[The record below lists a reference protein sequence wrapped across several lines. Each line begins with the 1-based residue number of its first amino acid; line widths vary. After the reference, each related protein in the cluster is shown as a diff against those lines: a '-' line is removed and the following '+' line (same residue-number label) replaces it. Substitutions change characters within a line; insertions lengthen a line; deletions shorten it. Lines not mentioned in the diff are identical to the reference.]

1 MKVRQSNMEL
11 LRIIAMFLVLL
22 VHADFFSLGAPSASD
37 CVNAPVDSSLKVFF
51 EAISIACVDIF
62 VCLSGWFGI
71 RPSVRGFSNFIF
83 QCLFWLIGLYIFT
96 LIIGTSSLSKE
107 GLMGCF
113 ALTKLNWFI
122 KAYILLYIL
131 APVLNAFVEKASQ
144 KDFRNVLIAFF
155 TFEFIYGWIFS
166 GSTQHIQ
173 SGYSTISFI
182 GLYLLARYVRL
193 YQPRIS
199 LKSKSFYIA
208 SLCIAPICVTAA
220 YIIPPYLGINTT
232 GIGGKWI
239 VYVSPYCIVFTIFAI
254 VLFSKIELQSRLI
267 NWIAA
272 SSFAVYLIHTN
283 PNTFYYFK
291 DFFVRLHDGSDGFL
305 FWLYTFGV
313 LILIFIVAVMID
325 QIRIVL
331 WTLLWNKLK
340 KRAELKRKTS
350 RWQP

>member
-1 MKVRQSNMEL
+1 
-11 LRIIAMFLVLL
+11 
-22 VHADFFSLGAPSASD
+22 
-37 CVNAPVDSSLKVFF
+37 
-51 EAISIACVDIF
+51 
-62 VCLSGWFGI
+62 
-71 RPSVRGFSNFIF
+71 
-83 QCLFWLIGLYIFT
+83 
-96 LIIGTSSLSKE
+96 
-107 GLMGCF
+107 MGCF

-131 APVLNAFVEKASQ
+131 APVLNAFIEKASQ

-220 YIIPPYLGINTT
+220 YITPPLLGIETT
-232 GIGGKWI
+232 ILGSLWI
-239 VYVSPYCIVFTIFAI
+239 SYISPYCIVFSMFMILI
-254 VLFSKIELQSRLI
+254 FSKIQIQSKVI

-272 SSFAVYLIHTN
+272 SSFAVFLIHTN
-283 PNTFYYFK
+283 PNTLWHFK
-291 DFFVRLHDGSDGFL
+291 DFFIDLHKTTGCFEY
-305 FWLYTFGV
+305 WLYTFV
-313 LILIFIVAVMID
+313 ILMLIFVTAVVID
-325 QIRIVL
+325 QIRIIAWKYL
-331 WTLLWNKLK
+331 WQKI
-340 KRAELKRKTS
+340 
-350 RWQP
+350 

>member
-37 CVNAPVDSSLKVFF
+37 CVNAPVGSSLKVFF

-71 RPSVRGFSNFIF
+71 KPSVRGFSNFVF
-83 QCLFWLIGLYIFT
+83 QCLFWLIGLYIIT
-96 LIIGTSSLSKE
+96 LLIGTSTFSIQGIK
-107 GLMGCF
+107 GCL

-144 KDFRNVLIAFF
+144 KEFRNVLIAFF
-155 TFEFIYGWIFS
+155 AFEFVYGWIFS
-166 GSTQHIQ
+166 GSTLHIVG
-173 SGYSTISFI
+173 GYSTISFI

-199 LKSKSFYIA
+199 LKSKRFYIV

-220 YIIPPYLGINTT
+220 YITPPY
-232 GIGGKWI
+232 
-239 VYVSPYCIVFTIFAI
+239 
-254 VLFSKIELQSRLI
+254 
-267 NWIAA
+267 
-272 SSFAVYLIHTN
+272 
-283 PNTFYYFK
+283 
-291 DFFVRLHDGSDGFL
+291 
-305 FWLYTFGV
+305 
-313 LILIFIVAVMID
+313 
-325 QIRIVL
+325 
-331 WTLLWNKLK
+331 
-340 KRAELKRKTS
+340 
-350 RWQP
+350 

>member
-1 MKVRQSNMEL
+1 MEL

-22 VHADFFSLGAPSASD
+22 VHADFFSLGSPSASD

-71 RPSVRGFSNFIF
+71 RPYVKGISNFIF

-96 LIIGTSSLSKE
+96 LVIGTSTLSKE

-144 KDFRNVLIAFF
+144 KDFKNVLIAFF

-173 SGYSTISFI
+173 GGYSTISFI

-193 YQPRIS
+193 YQPSIS

-220 YIIPPYLGINTT
+220 YITPPVLGIKTT
-232 GIGGKWI
+232 IIGSLWI
-239 VYVSPYCIVFTIFAI
+239 SYISPYCIAFSMFMILF
-254 VLFSKIELQSRLI
+254 FSKIQIQSKVI
-267 NWIAA
+267 N
-272 SSFAVYLIHTN
+272 
-283 PNTFYYFK
+283 
-291 DFFVRLHDGSDGFL
+291 
-305 FWLYTFGV
+305 
-313 LILIFIVAVMID
+313 
-325 QIRIVL
+325 
-331 WTLLWNKLK
+331 
-340 KRAELKRKTS
+340 
-350 RWQP
+350 

>member
-37 CVNAPVDSSLKVFF
+37 CIEDPIDSCLKVFF

-71 RPSVRGFSNFIF
+71 RPTIKGISNFVF
-83 QCLFWLIGLYIFT
+83 QCLFWLIGLYVVT
-96 LIIGTSSLSKE
+96 LILGTSSISIQ

-155 TFEFIYGWIFS
+155 SFEFIYGWIFS

-199 LKSKSFYIA
+199 LKSKSFYIV

-220 YIIPPYLGINTT
+220 YITPPHIRH
-232 GIGGKWI
+232 
-239 VYVSPYCIVFTIFAI
+239 
-254 VLFSKIELQSRLI
+254 Q
-267 NWIAA
+267 
-272 SSFAVYLIHTN
+272 
-283 PNTFYYFK
+283 YY
-291 DFFVRLHDGSDGFL
+291 DF
-305 FWLYTFGV
+305 
-313 LILIFIVAVMID
+313 
-325 QIRIVL
+325 
-331 WTLLWNKLK
+331 
-340 KRAELKRKTS
+340 RKFMD
-350 RWQP
+350 

>member
-11 LRIIAMFLVLL
+11 LRIFAMFLVLL

-62 VCLSGWFGI
+62 VCISGWFGI
-71 RPSVRGFSNFIF
+71 RPSVKGFSNFIF

-113 ALTKLNWFI
+113 AFTKLNWFI

-155 TFEFIYGWIFS
+155 TFEFIYGWIFR

-173 SGYSTISFI
+173 NGYSTISFI

-193 YQPRIS
+193 YQPSIS

-220 YIIPPYLGINTT
+220 YITPPHMGH
-232 GIGGKWI
+232 
-239 VYVSPYCIVFTIFAI
+239 
-254 VLFSKIELQSRLI
+254 QD
-267 NWIAA
+267 
-272 SSFAVYLIHTN
+272 H
-283 PNTFYYFK
+283 
-291 DFFVRLHDGSDGFL
+291 DFR
-305 FWLYTFGV
+305 
-313 LILIFIVAVMID
+313 
-325 QIRIVL
+325 
-331 WTLLWNKLK
+331 
-340 KRAELKRKTS
+340 
-350 RWQP
+350 

>member
-1 MKVRQSNMEL
+1 MEL

-37 CVNAPVDSSLKVFF
+37 CVNAPVESSLKVFF
-51 EAISIACVDIF
+51 QAISIACVDIF

-71 RPSVRGFSNFIF
+71 RPTIKGFSNFVF

-96 LIIGTSSLSKE
+96 LIIGTSTLSKE

-131 APVLNAFVEKASQ
+131 APVLNAFIEKASQ

-199 LKSKSFYIA
+199 LKSKNFYIA
-208 SLCIAPICVTAA
+208 SLYIAPICVTAA
-220 YIIPPYLGINTT
+220 YITPSYLGINTT
-232 GIGGKWI
+232 VIGNIWI
-239 VYVSPYCIVFTIFAI
+239 SYVSPYCIGFSIFAI
-254 VLFSKIELQSRLI
+254 VLFSKIELQSRLV

-272 SSFAVYLIHTN
+272 SSFAVFRIHTN
-283 PNTFYYFK
+283 PNTLYYFK
-291 DFFVRLHDGSDGFL
+291 DFIVRLHDGSDGFL

-325 QIRIVL
+325 QIRIIAWKYL
-331 WTLLWNKLK
+331 WQKIESKNND
-340 KRAELKRKTS
+340 
-350 RWQP
+350 

>member
-51 EAISIACVDIF
+51 QAISIACVDIF

-220 YIIPPYLGINTT
+220 YITPPIWGIKTTILGSL
-232 GIGGKWI
+232 WI
-239 VYVSPYCIVFTIFAI
+239 SYISPYCIAFSMFMILI
-254 VLFSKIELQSRLI
+254 FSKIQIQSKVI

-272 SSFAVYLIHTN
+272 SSFAVFLIHTN
-283 PNTFYYFK
+283 PNTLWHFK
-291 DFFVRLHDGSDGFL
+291 DFFIGLYKTTGCFEY
-305 FWLYTFGV
+305 WLYTFV
-313 LILIFIVAVMID
+313 ILMLIFVTAVVID
-325 QIRIVL
+325 QIRIIAWKYL
-331 WTLLWNKLK
+331 WQKIESKNND
-340 KRAELKRKTS
+340 
-350 RWQP
+350 

>member
-71 RPSVRGFSNFIF
+71 RPSVRGFSNFVF
-83 QCLFWLIGLYIFT
+83 QCLFWLVGLYIIT
-96 LIIGTSSLSKE
+96 LLIGTSSFSIQGIK
-107 GLMGCF
+107 GCL

-155 TFEFIYGWIFS
+155 AFEFVYGWIFS
-166 GSTQHIQ
+166 GSTQHIVG
-173 SGYSTISFI
+173 GYSTISFI

-199 LKSKSFYIA
+199 LKSKRFYLA

-220 YIIPPYLGINTT
+220 YITPPILGINTT
-232 GIGGKWI
+232 ALGGLWI
-239 VYVSPYCIVFTIFAI
+239 SYISPYCIAFSMFMIM
-254 VLFSKIELQSRLI
+254 LFSKIEIQSKVI
-267 NWIAA
+267 NWIAT
-272 SSFAVYLIHTN
+272 SSFAVFLIHTN
-283 PNTFYYFK
+283 PNTLWHFK
-291 DFFVRLHDGSDGFL
+291 DFFVGLYEKTNCFE
-305 FWLYTFGV
+305 FWLYTFGF
-313 LILIFIVAVMID
+313 LILVFITAVVID
-325 QIRIVL
+325 QIRIIVWRYL
-331 WTLLWNKLK
+331 WQLIEK
-340 KRAELKRKTS
+340 KQL
-350 RWQP
+350 

>member
-22 VHADFFSLGAPSASD
+22 VHADFFSLGAPSSSD

-71 RPSVRGFSNFIF
+71 RPSVRGFSNFVF
-83 QCLFWLIGLYIFT
+83 QCLFWLIGLYIIT
-96 LIIGTSSLSKE
+96 LLIGTSTFSIQGIK
-107 GLMGCF
+107 GCL

-144 KDFRNVLIAFF
+144 KEFRNVLIAFF
-155 TFEFIYGWIFS
+155 AFEFVYGWIFS
-166 GSTQHIQ
+166 GSTQHIVG
-173 SGYSTISFI
+173 GYSTISFI

-199 LKSKSFYIA
+199 LKSKRFYIV

-220 YIIPPYLGINTT
+220 YITPP
-232 GIGGKWI
+232 
-239 VYVSPYCIVFTIFAI
+239 
-254 VLFSKIELQSRLI
+254 
-267 NWIAA
+267 
-272 SSFAVYLIHTN
+272 H
-283 PNTFYYFK
+283 
-291 DFFVRLHDGSDGFL
+291 
-305 FWLYTFGV
+305 
-313 LILIFIVAVMID
+313 
-325 QIRIVL
+325 IRH
-331 WTLLWNKLK
+331 
-340 KRAELKRKTS
+340 
-350 RWQP
+350 

>member
-71 RPSVRGFSNFIF
+71 RPSVRGFSNFVF
-83 QCLFWLIGLYIFT
+83 QCLFWLIGLYIIT
-96 LIIGTSSLSKE
+96 LLIGTSTFSIQGIK
-107 GLMGCF
+107 GCL

-144 KDFRNVLIAFF
+144 KEFRNVLIAFF
-155 TFEFIYGWIFS
+155 AFEFVYGWIFS
-166 GSTQHIQ
+166 GSTQHIVG
-173 SGYSTISFI
+173 GYSTISFT

-199 LKSKSFYIA
+199 MKSKRFYIV
-208 SLCIAPICVTAA
+208 SLCIAPICVTIA
-220 YIIPPYLGINTT
+220 YITPPLLGVTT
-232 GIGGKWI
+232 TSLGSLWI
-239 VYVSPYCIVFTIFAI
+239 SYISPYCIAFSMFMIM
-254 VLFSKIELQSRLI
+254 LFSKFEIQSKVI

-272 SSFAVYLIHTN
+272 SSFAVFLIHTN
-283 PNTFYYFK
+283 PNTLWHFK
-291 DFFVRLHDGSDGFL
+291 DFLVNLYEKTDCL
-305 FWLYTFGV
+305 EYWLYTFGF
-313 LILIFIVAVMID
+313 LILVFITAVVID
-325 QIRIVL
+325 QIRIVVWRHL
-331 WTLLWNKLK
+331 WQLIEKKL
-340 KRAELKRKTS
+340 R
-350 RWQP
+350 